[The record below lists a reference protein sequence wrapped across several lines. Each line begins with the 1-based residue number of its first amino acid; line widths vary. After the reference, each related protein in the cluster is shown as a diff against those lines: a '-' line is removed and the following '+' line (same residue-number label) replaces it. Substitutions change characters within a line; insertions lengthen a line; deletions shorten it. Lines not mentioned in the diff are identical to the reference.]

1 MGKRG
6 AAAKTAKE
14 ASAKAKQALTQRQA
28 AAAQAAEWSVGTN
41 SKKAQRDAE
50 AEAKRRERLSRK
62 AERAALAE
70 AETAS
75 ILAAKA
81 PLGKARKAQRGRAGY
96 LKHNVPAFGTDGA
109 QKKKKKKKKTASDER
124 PSERTGKRI
133 IASPSGS
140 VRDPVEPNVNRLKQ
154 LQLEEGVHCASGL
167 DSSLAAAMAVASPTR
182 AADVDRNPERRMKA
196 AFASYSE
203 REMARIRAERP
214 ALRRGQMQQMI
225 FKSWQRSGENPMNA
239 AAAAAGR

>member
-14 ASAKAKQALTQRQA
+14 ASAKAKQAVTDRKAVA
-28 AAAQAAEWSVGTN
+28 AEAAQWSVGTN

-50 AEAKRRERLSRK
+50 AEAKRRERLAGK

-70 AETAS
+70 SETDS

-81 PLGKARKAQRGRAGY
+81 PVGKARKAQRGRAGY
-96 LKHNVPAFGTDGA
+96 LKHNIPAFGTDGA
-109 QKKKKKKKKTASDER
+109 KKKKKKKKKASEEH
-124 PSERTGKRI
+124 PSERTGKRV

-140 VRDPVEPNVNRLKQ
+140 VRDPVEPNLNRLRQ
-154 LQLEEGVHCASGL
+154 LQLEEGVHCATGL
-167 DSSLAAAMAVASPTR
+167 DSSLAAALAVASPAR
-182 AADVDRNPERRMKA
+182 AADVDRNPQRRMKA
-196 AFASYSE
+196 AFAAYSE
-203 REMARIRAERP
+203 REMTRIRAERS
-214 ALRRGQMQQMI
+214 ALRRGQIQEMI
-225 FKSWQRSGENPMNA
+225 FKSWQRAGENPMNA